1 MATNEIKT
9 YVVEYLAPD
18 ALIPYENNSRKHSE
32 MQLEKIV
39 SSIKEFGFNNPVL
52 IDNENGIIA
61 GHGRV
66 EAAKRVGFDK
76 VPCIRLNHLNDAQRR
91 AYVIADNRLTEIGGG
106 WDEDL
111 LREELRAIKEEGKI
125 ALNLTGF
132 TEEYLNELLRE
143 ASESESRTN
152 ASDEERGPRVTDDQ
166 YADFSLV
173 CQHTTKLLV
182 VSTLNEIKAS
192 QNFQKM
198 EDALVFLCEFYNSN
212 KE

>member
-1 MATNEIKT
+1 MSHPALKSFT
-9 YVVEYLAPD
+9 VEYISPE

-52 IDNENGIIA
+52 IDDDNGVIA
-61 GHGRV
+61 GHGRLD
-66 EAAKRVGFDK
+66 AAKRIGFDK
-76 VPCIRLNHLNDAQRR
+76 VPCIRLSHLDDAKRR

-106 WDEDL
+106 WDEDM
-111 LREELRAIKEEGKI
+111 LRMELQAIKDEGKI

-132 TEEYLNELLRE
+132 TEEYLNELLHE
-143 ASESESRTN
+143 ASEAEQR
-152 ASDEERGPRVTDDQ
+152 AGGADKEHGPRVTDDQ
-166 YADFSLV
+166 YSDFSLV

-182 VSTLNEIKAS
+182 ISTLNEIKAS
-192 QNFQKM
+192 QNFPKM

>member
-1 MATNEIKT
+1 MSHPSLKSFT
-9 YVVEYLAPD
+9 VEYLAPT
-18 ALIPYENNSRKHSE
+18 ALIPYEKNSRKHTE

-52 IDNENGIIA
+52 IDDDNGVIA
-61 GHGRV
+61 GHGRL
-66 EAAKRVGFDK
+66 EAAKRIGFDK
-76 VPCIRLNHLNDAQRR
+76 VPCIRLSHLDDAKRR

-111 LREELRAIKEEGKI
+111 LREELQAIKDEGKI

-143 ASESESRTN
+143 ANEAELK
-152 ASDEERGPRVTDDQ
+152 ASGDDTERGPRVTDDQ

-182 VSTLNEIKAS
+182 ISTLNEIKATH
-192 QNFQKM
+192 NFAKM
-198 EDALVFLCEFYNSN
+198 EDSLIFLCEFYNSN
-212 KE
+212 KA